1 MSNIN
6 FKVHC
11 ASNNS
16 NIIGEYNIKTIK
28 NELGEKIM
36 FETLLSSLIKPY
48 ETSWSKS
55 KLLRRIMHKMTG
67 TDWLGVKLSVKANI
81 TG

>member
-1 MSNIN
+1 
-6 FKVHC
+6 
-11 ASNNS
+11 
-16 NIIGEYNIKTIK
+16 
-28 NELGEKIM
+28 M

-55 KLLRRIMHKMTG
+55 KLLRRIMHKMPG